1 MFAKGG
7 LDAAQELPERL
18 FPWFIVAGVALA
30 AQAGGHMS
38 VEWLLGKLDTT
49 GRRWLLLFGNA
60 IVIVAYAVLFEQA
73 LEVAEIAKL
82 ESSPVLGLSGSHGYW
97 AIALGCVLLA
107 LATLCSSVRIA
118 LTGLEP
124 GSRSSTR
131 NSDDEPRPRRR
142 VRRAHDPCHPG
153 RSRADH
159 PAALSRCCGEAD
171 VPLLALSSR
180 CSIKRSRFRCSRCRS
195 SCWPAR

>member
-1 MFAKGG
+1 MDRIETAAVPASSARRMALAAANGLDRLITVVCRFIVLATGIALTVIMTASVGARYVLAKGG

-118 LTGLEP
+118 LTGLE
-124 GSRSSTR
+124 
-131 NSDDEPRPRRR
+131 
-142 VRRAHDPCHPG
+142 
-153 RSRADH
+153 
-159 PAALSRCCGEAD
+159 
-171 VPLLALSSR
+171 
-180 CSIKRSRFRCSRCRS
+180 SRFSIEYKEL
-195 SCWPAR
+195 